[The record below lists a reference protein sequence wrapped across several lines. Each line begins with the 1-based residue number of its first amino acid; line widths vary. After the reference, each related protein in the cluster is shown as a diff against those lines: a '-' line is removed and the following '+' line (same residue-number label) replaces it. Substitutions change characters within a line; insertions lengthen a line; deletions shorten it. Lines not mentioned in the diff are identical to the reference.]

1 MCIYIYY
8 NNLNWEIFYISKYKV
23 KYYFDLK
30 KFGIVLFFNKLN
42 HRFYYYLNMVS
53 RNWIEFVFVGYINFR
68 LF

>member
-1 MCIYIYY
+1 MCMYIYIYY

-42 HRFYYYLNMVS
+42 HRLYYYLNMVS
-53 RNWIEFVFVGYINFR
+53 RS
-68 LF
+68 

>member
-8 NNLNWEIFYISKYKV
+8 NNLNWEIFYINKYKV

-53 RNWIEFVFVGYINFR
+53 RN
-68 LF
+68 